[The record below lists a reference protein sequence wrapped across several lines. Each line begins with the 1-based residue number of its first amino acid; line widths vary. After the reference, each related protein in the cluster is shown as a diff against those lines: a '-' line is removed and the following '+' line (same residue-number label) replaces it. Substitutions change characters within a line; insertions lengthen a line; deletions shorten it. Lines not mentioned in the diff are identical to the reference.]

1 MLRCAPAGW
10 YKDASDH
17 HERFLEPQPVLRCAP
32 AGWYKDAFGI
42 VHLEGAVSQL
52 TIPNGPALIPMLPPA
67 TRPNREVFEIVHTL
81 GGTCADLAI
90 RPDGRV
96 GSFHPG
102 RRRRSIRALSRW
114 RLSATSRPIRSR
126 PANGDQRNQLGSE
139 PMPPVGPIA
148 ARGGSAGRQLA
159 ATHDTASSG
168 VSELGSGGTRSIIS
182 P

>member
-81 GGTCADLAI
+81 GGHAPISRSGRTEGWDHSTRPPAQIDPRFVSLEVVSYQPADQI
-90 RPDGRV
+90 P
-96 GSFHPG
+96 SSQW
-102 RRRRSIRALSRW
+102 RSTKSTGFR
-114 RLSATSRPIRSR
+114 TH
-126 PANGDQRNQLGSE
+126 
-139 PMPPVGPIA
+139 A
-148 ARGGSAGRQLA
+148 ARRADRGPRRVSGRQLA